1 METRVAGLAAVEAAT
16 ELLHRARLADAEGGL
31 WEAADIQWWWRMPR
45 RSDDVEQLFWMDADG
60 PVAGALLTDWREAWG
75 CDLIAVAGVAPG
87 RSELLGRAVRRS
99 DELGLDVV
107 DMLVR
112 DDDTELM
119 SLATSAGFAATDDRS
134 GEMWMAVEERP
145 EVAPLAA
152 GFILA
157 DRTAAEGAHPMS
169 RRNGE
174 HVEDRL
180 RQCSLYDP
188 ALDLSIRTPDGELG
202 GYGLFWH
209 DPTTG
214 VGLVEPMRVE
224 DAYQRRGLGRGLL
237 TAGLER
243 LAGRG
248 SRRLKVGYAT
258 APARELYLGCNF
270 RLTATATT
278 WRRSAGAGQGRW
290 RSAGPV

>member
-1 METRVAGLAAVEAAT
+1 MMETRVAGLAAVEAAT

-112 DDDTELM
+112 DD
-119 SLATSAGFAATDDRS
+119 
-134 GEMWMAVEERP
+134 
-145 EVAPLAA
+145 
-152 GFILA
+152 
-157 DRTAAEGAHPMS
+157 RTAAVGAHPLS

-174 HVEDRL
+174 PVEDRL

-214 VGLVEPMRVE
+214 VGIVEPIRV
-224 DAYQRRGLGRGLL
+224 
-237 TAGLER
+237 
-243 LAGRG
+243 
-248 SRRLKVGYAT
+248 
-258 APARELYLGCNF
+258 
-270 RLTATATT
+270 
-278 WRRSAGAGQGRW
+278 
-290 RSAGPV
+290 